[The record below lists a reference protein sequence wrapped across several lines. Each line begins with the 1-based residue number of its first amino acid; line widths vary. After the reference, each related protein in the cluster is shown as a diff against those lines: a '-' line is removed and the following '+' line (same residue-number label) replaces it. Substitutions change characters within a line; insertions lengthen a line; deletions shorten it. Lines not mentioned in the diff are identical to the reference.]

1 MSEEDDQLAMELSAS
16 SNEPDLGNMATE
28 PAPIEDFDQN
38 GLLLKIAVNG
48 ITVQDYVKR
57 LQESDILVAVDGK
70 IYRDGP
76 AKLREIFESRTGEEA
91 KWLLSFWRD
100 GQILDILVNAPIQ
113 SQFGLATQQETDWA
127 LEEFE
132 EHVYAEFDTYQ
143 NYEVYRD
150 PHGVC
155 DILSMEKDPM
165 TFLFPVMWCLKYR
178 LYPPLFVLLVSY
190 GITLF
195 VNVILFLIT
204 YLVLSRFV
212 YLSQNNIM
220 RSFTLFENKSH
231 YMTIAASNENDVSVL
246 LKKIDP
252 NNSQKND
259 LLRANKIGIIYQQ
272 DNLLSDFTAIEN
284 LILASLASGKNKE
297 DASNISKIM
306 LKKVGLT
313 KRLNHYPSQLSGG
326 EKQRV
331 SIARALINNPQIILA
346 DEPTG
351 SLDIETA
358 KGIFELLKKQIKPDR
373 IIIFATHNRFFANKS
388 DCLLEIVDGNIKTI
402 NG

>member
-1 MSEEDDQLAMELSAS
+1 MSEEDNQIAMELNDPSGGA
-16 SNEPDLGNMATE
+16 DLEGMATE
-28 PAPIEDFDQN
+28 AAPIEDFDQN

-76 AKLREIFESRTGEEA
+76 AKLREIFESRTGAEA

-100 GQILDILVNAPIQ
+100 GQIFDILVNAPIQ

-127 LEEFE
+127 LEQFE

-143 NYEVYRD
+143 NYEIYRD

-190 GITLF
+190 GVTLF
-195 VNVILFLIT
+195 VNVILFVIT
-204 YLVLSRFV
+204 YVVLSRFV

-231 YMTIAASNENDVSVL
+231 YMTIAASNEKDVSAL

-252 NNSQKND
+252 K
-259 LLRANKIGIIYQQ
+259 NKIR
-272 DNLLSDFTAIEN
+272 FERHAIKAPTVVHKVILKEN
-284 LILASLASGKNKE
+284 
-297 DASNISKIM
+297 
-306 LKKVGLT
+306 
-313 KRLNHYPSQLSGG
+313 
-326 EKQRV
+326 
-331 SIARALINNPQIILA
+331 
-346 DEPTG
+346 
-351 SLDIETA
+351 
-358 KGIFELLKKQIKPDR
+358 
-373 IIIFATHNRFFANKS
+373 
-388 DCLLEIVDGNIKTI
+388 
-402 NG
+402 